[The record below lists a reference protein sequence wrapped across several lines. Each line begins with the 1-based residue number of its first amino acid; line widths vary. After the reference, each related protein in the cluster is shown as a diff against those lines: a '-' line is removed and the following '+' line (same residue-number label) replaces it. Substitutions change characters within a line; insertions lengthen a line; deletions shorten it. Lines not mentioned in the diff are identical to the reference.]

1 MTRLLQRHPLV
12 VIVLAQLCGT
22 SLWFSVN
29 GVGLSLSRNLGL
41 SEADLGRL
49 TLTVQAGFIAG
60 TLFIATTG
68 LADRFR
74 ASRIF
79 AVSCLA
85 GALANAIF
93 VLAAA
98 HPPLDLLLR
107 FATGLCLAGIYPL
120 GMKLVIGWTPR
131 HTGAALAWLVG
142 MLTLGTAL
150 PHLLRG
156 TTLGLPWEWSL
167 LGASVL
173 ALVGGLIIVV
183 LGDGPHLP
191 PSSGKARL
199 LDGLAAL
206 REPRFRAVA
215 GGYFGHCWE
224 LYAFW
229 TLTPFLVAREVARLD
244 APEAWIPWLS
254 FFVIALGLAGCVGGG
269 GLSRRLGSLWVARR
283 ALTASGLICLA
294 YPLATWL
301 PPAVLLGLLALWG
314 MTVIADSPQ
323 FSALAAASAP
333 RERVGSTLAVMNAV
347 GFALTI
353 PAISLTTALW
363 SLQATWVVWWLL
375 PGPLLGLWAMRGV
388 STAPPDT
395 HEAPPSPRLRKTGAI
410 RPPSS

>member
-1 MTRLLQRHPLV
+1 MTSSFWQRHPLAL
-12 VIVLAQLCGT
+12 IVLAQLCGT

-29 GVGLSLSRNLGL
+29 GVGLSLSRDLGL

-49 TLTVQAGFIAG
+49 TLTVQAGFIVG
-60 TLFIATTG
+60 TLTLAATG

-79 AVSCLA
+79 ALSCLL
-85 GALANAIF
+85 GALTNAGF
-93 VLAAA
+93 VIAAP

-156 TTLGLPWEWSL
+156 ASLGLPWEWPL
-167 LGASVL
+167 LGASLL
-173 ALVGGLIIVV
+173 ALLGGGLILT

-191 PSSGKARL
+191 PPGGRARL

-206 REPRFRAVA
+206 GERRFRAVA
-215 GGYFGHCWE
+215 AGYFGHCWE
-224 LYAFW
+224 LYALW
-229 TLTPFLVAREVARLD
+229 MLTPFVVAREVSRLGASSD
-244 APEAWIPWLS
+244 LIPWLS
-254 FFVIALGLAGCVGGG
+254 FAVIALGLAGCVGGG
-269 GLSRRLGSLWVARR
+269 VLSRRLGSLWVARR
-283 ALTASGLICLA
+283 ALAISGTLCLA
-294 YPLATWL
+294 YPLLTWA
-301 PPAVLLGLLALWG
+301 PPGLLLGLLALWG
-314 MTVIADSPQ
+314 LAVIADSPQ

-333 RERVGSTLAVMNAV
+333 RERLGSTLAVMNAV

-363 SLQATWVVWWLL
+363 GLQGSWVLWWLL
-375 PGPLLGLWAMRGV
+375 PGPLLGLWAMRGLCELPIP
-388 STAPPDT
+388 STGD
-395 HEAPPSPRLRKTGAI
+395 EGAG
-410 RPPSS
+410 RQRT